1 MKERWWSAPTEAE
14 NGSTIIVTGRD
25 YMDEII
31 AKGKFNYRV
40 TVSWDYQ
47 ALPSGMPDDADA
59 GLMEKATDAMLAEF
73 KKDKVA
79 YMTGIYTGHVCDFV
93 FFEFSQ
99 HRIGSFLHESGIGI
113 IRHSRRESLIIP

>member
-47 ALPSGMPDDADA
+47 ALPSGMPDDAD
-59 GLMEKATDAMLAEF
+59 ENR
-73 KKDKVA
+73 KDIFQQRCKDVFEE
-79 YMTGIYTGHVCDFV
+79 TGERERVGVI
-93 FFEFSQ
+93 SP
-99 HRIGSFLHESGIGI
+99 R
-113 IRHSRRESLIIP
+113 RRERYRIFLAFRDILPNPGRIPPQ